1 MGSSSRSQCCQILND
16 HNFFQNSPSLRL
28 KYFIILTSKRE
39 IYPTIGNDKKHGK
52 FRTVLLN
59 MSGVNPTATP
69 PRSPNS
75 PEEDKEAEEPESDA
89 GAASKSTDDESDDKV
104 PDDFDQLVG
113 LPQQQS
119 QLPDLFRP
127 GAGEPNIIPES
138 VHYVGYFSNH
148 EQSMQRVVQ
157 VRRHL
162 KIRF

>member
-1 MGSSSRSQCCQILND
+1 MNSSFRC
-16 HNFFQNSPSLRL
+16 FFQNSPSLRL

-75 PEEDKEAEEPESDA
+75 PEEDKDVVEEPEPEV
-89 GAASKSTDDESDDKV
+89 GAAAPKTTDDDSSGSDEKV
-104 PDDFDQLVG
+104 SDDFDQLVG
-113 LPQQQS
+113 LPQQQIR
-119 QLPDLFRP
+119 LPDLFRP
-127 GAGEPNIIPES
+127 GIGEPNIIPES
-138 VHYVGYFSNH
+138 VHYVGYFSSH

-157 VRRHL
+157 VCLPRN
-162 KIRF
+162 